1 MAQVFKRIKHPRPQ
15 TFFLLPGFG
24 CFNTTQ
30 KPINYLKVCVL
41 HFSPE
46 ISVDRHGNGVQR

>member
-1 MAQVFKRIKHPRPQ
+1 MAQGFKRIKRTRPQ

-24 CFNTTQ
+24 RFNATQ

-41 HFSPE
+41 HFPSE
-46 ISVDRHGNGVQR
+46 ISVDGHVNAV